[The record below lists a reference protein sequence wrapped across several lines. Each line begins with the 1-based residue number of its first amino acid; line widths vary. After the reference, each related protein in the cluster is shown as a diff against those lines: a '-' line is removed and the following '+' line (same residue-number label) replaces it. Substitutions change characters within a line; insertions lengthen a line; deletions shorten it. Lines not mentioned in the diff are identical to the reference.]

1 MSGYAQWNPS
11 TTYVVD
17 NIVFFDGVIYIS
29 IQNANVNHQPNS
41 SPTWWATNGSG
52 GTITSISG
60 GAGIGVSGST
70 AVLITNTGV
79 RTITAGSNMLVSG
92 TSTDP
97 VITNNGVRSLTA
109 GTNCSLGGTVNNPIV
124 NAITTSTNPV
134 RNTTIQTLN
143 YSTPDPPSGG
153 YVLNNFA
160 PATPQTVFT
169 ITLPSA
175 YTGCSNFTFYIGALS
190 TTASTTSGVALN
202 FLIYPSATLN
212 GGWDF
217 TQGAMDYSVST
228 ANPSST
234 TVNTLN
240 NQIWNWSPVG
250 GLTGNKIYINVASY
264 TTTIPNTT
272 TTMTA
277 LSLGYDIVG
286 TFATLT

>member
-11 TTYVVD
+11 TTYAID

-29 IQNANVNHQPNS
+29 IQNANANHQPNS

-79 RTITAGSNMLVSG
+79 RTLTAGSNMLVSG

-124 NAITTSTNPV
+124 NAISTSTNPV
-134 RNTTIQTLN
+134 RNTTRQSLSYTI
-143 YSTPDPPSGG
+143 PDPPSGG
-153 YVLNNFA
+153 YVLNNTN
-160 PATPQTVFT
+160 PANPQTVFT

-175 YTGCSNFTFYIGALS
+175 YTGCSNFTFYIGTLS
-190 TTASTTSGVALN
+190 TTASTSASVALD
-202 FLIYPSATLN
+202 FIIYPSATLN

-217 TQGAMDYSVST
+217 TQGAMNYSVSM

-234 TVNTLN
+234 TNNTLDN
-240 NQIWNWSPVG
+240 VVWNWSPVG
-250 GLTGNKIYINVASY
+250 GLTGNTIYINVASY
-264 TTTIPNTT
+264 VNSIPPTT
-272 TTMTA
+272 TTMTS
-277 LSLGYDIVG
+277 LSLFYDIVG